1 MGIRLGMNNPNNANN
16 MTLSEVKYR
25 AQQDCLK
32 RQKTFT
38 EKRRDLK
45 VLTRAQFEA
54 KWGAV

>member
-1 MGIRLGMNNPNNANN
+1 MNNPNNANN